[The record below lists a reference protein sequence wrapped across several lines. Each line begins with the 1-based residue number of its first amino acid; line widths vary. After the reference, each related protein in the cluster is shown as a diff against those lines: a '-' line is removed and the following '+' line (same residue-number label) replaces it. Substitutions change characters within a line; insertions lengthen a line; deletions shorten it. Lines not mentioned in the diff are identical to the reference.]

1 MVTKENISAC
11 PTRIALDRLVE
22 GLRPEEVEAELRL
35 AIAAEYF
42 AYAESRHENADLIFG
57 KALGWLGDQPYPY
70 DDVDLAFAY
79 CGEGT
84 RRMVA
89 SRNDIKSLRLPG
101 GAKLVDWL
109 PAILSNL
116 EIESL
121 YLDFRDVEDCDLES
135 FTKLVHLRSLSL
147 RNTSVSDAGLAHLSA
162 LPALEFLDLKKAK
175 VTAVGLGNWLP
186 RTLRWLSLSHV
197 SLDTQLGMKLAQ
209 CSFLETLL
217 IKKSRVLVESLQ
229 LLKESSNLT
238 CLHLDDCCLEDAH
251 LEVISQMTTLE
262 DLSVD
267 GNVFTDSG
275 FTLIARLPKLRELR
289 MDRVKLTSK
298 AFDALRDNSTLELL
312 SVYKAGSFAGL
323 DKPRW
328 VSSVKE
334 LSVHGCELD
343 QEFLTGLKEAN
354 KLEKLSIEIG
364 KLDPEPLIEAIS
376 ALPLKDLTL
385 FLDDDSIHSP
395 RCPSPHP
402 QLEEVWLGISH
413 SERVDLQSWLEISNL
428 RSFEVGPCKIGSG
441 PPLDF
446 SRCPLLESLKLYDS
460 AITDDDL
467 AGLQNHENLQ
477 SLQISEN
484 KVTDDGLRM
493 LGTLKSL
500 QTLYIEDTQVTG
512 DSIDWSAQF
521 PALTTLWMSR
531 SMVSDRG
538 LKAIAQL
545 PNLES
550 LWMEG
555 MAFSESGLQA
565 LTGNE
570 SIKELNGV
578 RLESDPL
585 NHPVLHIL
593 ASMPS
598 LGYLRLE
605 LLFEFEEE
613 LRTEILEKLRALG
626 SSVSEVVLTQKS

>member
-1 MVTKENISAC
+1 LITKETISAC
-11 PTRIALDRLVE
+11 LTRIALDRLVE

-42 AYAESRHENADLIFG
+42 VFAESRHENADLIFG
-57 KALGWLGDQPYPY
+57 KALLWLGDQPYPY

-84 RRMVA
+84 RQMVA
-89 SRNDIKSLRLPG
+89 SMTDVKSLRLPS
-101 GAKLVDWL
+101 GAKLLDWL

-121 YLDFRDVEDCDLES
+121 ELNFTDVEDCDLES
-135 FTKLVHLRSLSL
+135 FSKLIHLRSQSL
-147 RNTSVSDAGLAHLSA
+147 RNSNVSDAGLAHLSA
-162 LPALEFLDLKKAK
+162 LPALEFLDLKKSK
-175 VTAVGLGNWLP
+175 VTALGLTNWLP

-197 SLDTQLGMKLAQ
+197 SLDAQLGMKLAQ
-209 CSFLETLL
+209 CSLLETLL
-217 IKKSRVLVESLQ
+217 IKRSRVPVESLQ
-229 LLKESSNLT
+229 PVKELRNLT

-262 DLSVD
+262 ELSLD

-312 SVYKAGSFAGL
+312 SVYKAGSFVGL
-323 DKPRW
+323 VKPRW

-364 KLDPEPLIEAIS
+364 KLDPEPLVESIS

-385 FLDDDSIHSP
+385 FLDDDSSHSP

-413 SERVDLQSWLEISNL
+413 SERVDLQSWLEIPCL
-428 RSFEVGPCKIGSG
+428 KSFEIGPCKIGSG

-446 SRCPLLESLKLYDS
+446 SRCPLLEALKLYNS
-460 AITDDDL
+460 AVTDDDL

-484 KVTDDGLRM
+484 KVTDDGLRR

-500 QTLYIEDTQVTG
+500 HTLYVQDTLVTG
-512 DSIDWSAQF
+512 DSIDWLTQF
-521 PALTTLWMSR
+521 PALTTLWICQSLVGDAGLVSIA
-531 SMVSDRG
+531 SM
-538 LKAIAQL
+538 
-545 PNLES
+545 PHLES
-550 LWMEG
+550 LG
-555 MAFSESGLQA
+555 MNGVAVSISGMQA
-565 LTGNE
+565 LAENE
-570 SIKELNGV
+570 SIKYLTGV
-578 RLESDPL
+578 AIDSDVL
-585 NHPVLHIL
+585 NHPFLPIL
-593 ASMPS
+593 GSMQS
-598 LGYLRLE
+598 LGYLHLE

-613 LRTEILEKLRALG
+613 LRTEILEKFRALG
-626 SSVSEVVLTQKS
+626 SSVSEVVLTRPT

>member
-1 MVTKENISAC
+1 MEGF
-11 PTRIALDRLVE
+11 RL
-22 GLRPEEVEAELRL
+22 EEVEAELRQ

-42 AYAESRHENADLIFG
+42 VFAESRHENADLIFG
-57 KALGWLGDQPYPY
+57 KALWWLGDQPYPY
-70 DDVDLAFAY
+70 EDVDLAFAY
-79 CGEGT
+79 CGAGT
-84 RRMVA
+84 RQMVA
-89 SRNDIKSLRLPG
+89 SRTDIKSLRLPS
-101 GAKLVDWL
+101 GAKLADWL

-121 YLDFRDVEDCDLES
+121 ELNFIDIEDADLES
-135 FTKLVHLRSLSL
+135 FTKLIHLRSLSL
-147 RNTSVSDAGLAHLSA
+147 RNSNVSDAGLAHLSV
-162 LPALEFLDLKKAK
+162 LPALEFLDLKKSK
-175 VTAVGLGNWLP
+175 VTASGLTNWLP

-197 SLDTQLGMKLAQ
+197 SLDAQLGMKLAQ
-209 CSFLETLL
+209 CSLLETLF
-217 IKKSRVLVESLQ
+217 IKRSRVPVESLQ
-229 LLKESSNLT
+229 RVKELRNLT

-262 DLSVD
+262 ELSLD

-289 MDRVKLTSK
+289 MDRVQLTSN

-312 SVYKAGSFAGL
+312 SVYKAGSFVGL
-323 DKPRW
+323 AKPRW

-364 KLDPEPLIEAIS
+364 KLDPEPLVEALS

-385 FLDDDSIHSP
+385 FLDDDSSHSP

-428 RSFEVGPCKIGSG
+428 RSFEVGPCKIDSG

-446 SRCPLLESLKLYDS
+446 SRCLLLESLKLYDS
-460 AITDDDL
+460 AITDEDL
-467 AGLQNHENLQ
+467 AGLQSHENLR

-484 KVTDDGLRM
+484 KVTDSGLRR

-500 QTLYIEDTQVTG
+500 HTLYVQDTLITG
-512 DSIDWSAQF
+512 DSIDWCAQF
-521 PALTTLWMSR
+521 PALTTLWICR
-531 SMVSDRG
+531 SLVSDTG
-538 LKAIAQL
+538 LASIASM
-545 PNLES
+545 PNLET
-550 LWMEG
+550 LG
-555 MAFSESGLQA
+555 MNGVAVSISGLEA
-565 LTGNE
+565 LAGNE
-570 SIKELNGV
+570 SIKYLTGV
-578 RLESDPL
+578 AIDSDLL
-585 NHPVLHIL
+585 NHPFLPIL
-593 ASMPS
+593 ASMQS
-598 LGYLRLE
+598 LGYLHLE

-613 LRTEILEKLRALG
+613 LRIHILEKLSTLG
-626 SSVSEVVLTQKS
+626 SNVSEVVLTRPT